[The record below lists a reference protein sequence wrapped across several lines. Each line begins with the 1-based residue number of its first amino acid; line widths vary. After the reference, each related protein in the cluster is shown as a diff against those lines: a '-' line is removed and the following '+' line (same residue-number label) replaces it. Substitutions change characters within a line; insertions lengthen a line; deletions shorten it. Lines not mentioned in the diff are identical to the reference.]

1 MKVAVFFTWDY
12 SLKTWNESGT
22 INRELKF
29 FKKMQNEKNIAFS
42 FFTYGTGSD
51 FKLGSKHNLSE
62 IHPIYDTSV
71 YLKNKLLRITSSV
84 FLPFKLRKKLDN
96 VDIVFQNQL
105 LGSWIP
111 ILIKHIYKKPL
122 IIRTGYDMLEFAKK
136 DKKSS
141 FIIFLYKIL
150 TSFAVKN
157 CDYLTVTSEADLK
170 RFKIKYPKYEK
181 KFLLRP
187 NWIEVDELN
196 ALTNRHTNKLL
207 TVGRLV
213 TQKNFSYL
221 ISEFKNTESYLE
233 IDIVGDGPDREKLI
247 EEAKKQKVKL
257 NLLGSLQNEE
267 LLKLYKEYKF
277 FISTSLFEG
286 NPKSLLEAMGSGC
299 IVIASEINNHVEI
312 ISDLKNGF
320 LFEIKKNNLLKKF
333 ELIYQNDELIKTI
346 SKNAYLS
353 VGDANSLDNSINL
366 FFQDFE
372 KTLAK

>member
-333 ELIYQNDELIKTI
+333 ELIYQNDELINTI
-346 SKNAYLS
+346 SKNAHLS
-353 VGDANSLDNSINL
+353 VGDTNSLDKSINL

>member
-12 SLKTWNESGT
+12 SLKTWSESGT

-42 FFTYGTGSD
+42 FFTYGNGSD
-51 FKLGSKHNLSE
+51 FKLGSQHNLSE
-62 IHPIYDTSV
+62 IHPIYETSV
-71 YLKNKLLRITSSV
+71 YLKNKLLRISSSI
-84 FLPFKLRKKLDN
+84 FLPFKLRKQIAN

-170 RFKIKYPKYEK
+170 RFKIEYPKYEK

-187 NWIEVDELN
+187 NWIEVDGLN
-196 ALTNRHTNKLL
+196 TLTNRHTNKLL

-257 NLLGSLQNEE
+257 NLLGSLQNED

-299 IVIASEINNHVEI
+299 IVIASKINNHVEI
-312 ISDLKNGF
+312 VSDLKNGF
-320 LFEIKKNNLLKKF
+320 LFEIRNNNLLKKF

-353 VGDANSLDNSINL
+353 VRETNSLDKSINL

>member
-22 INRELKF
+22 ISRELKF

-42 FFTYGTGSD
+42 FFTYGSSSD
-51 FKLGSKHNLSE
+51 FKFASQHNLSE
-62 IHPIYDTSV
+62 IHPIYNTSV
-71 YLKNKLLRITSSV
+71 YLKNKLLRFSSSV
-84 FLPFKLRKKLDN
+84 FLPFKLRKKIDT
-96 VDIVFQNQL
+96 VDIIFQNQL

-111 ILIKHIYKKPL
+111 ILIKYIYKKPL
-122 IIRTGYDMLEFAKK
+122 IIRTGYDMLQFAKE

-150 TSFAVKN
+150 TSFAVRS
-157 CDYLTVTSEADLK
+157 CDYFTVTSEADLR

-187 NWIEVDELN
+187 NWIEVNELN
-196 ALTNRHTNKLL
+196 TLTSRHTNKLL

-233 IDIVGDGPDREKLI
+233 IDIVGDGPDKEKLI
-247 EEAKKQKVKL
+247 EQAKKQNVKL
-257 NLLGSLQNEE
+257 NLLGSFQNEE
-267 LLKLYKEYKF
+267 LLKLYKEYKY

-299 IVIASEINNHVEI
+299 IVIASKINNHVEI
-312 ISDLKNGF
+312 VSDMKNGL
-320 LFEIKKNNLLKKF
+320 LFEIKNNHLLKKF

-346 SKNAYLS
+346 SEKACLS
-353 VGDANSLDNSINL
+353 IRDTNSLDKSINL

>member
-12 SLKTWNESGT
+12 SLKTWDESGT

-42 FFTYGTGSD
+42 FFTYGTHSD
-51 FKLGSKHNLSE
+51 FKLGSEHNLSE
-62 IHPIYDTSV
+62 IHPIYETSV

-150 TSFAVKN
+150 TSFAVIN

-196 ALTNRHTNKLL
+196 SLTNRHTNKLL

-312 ISDLKNGF
+312 VSDLKNGF
-320 LFEIKKNNLLKKF
+320 LFKIKKNNLLKKF

-346 SKNAYLS
+346 SKNAHLS
-353 VGDANSLDNSINL
+353 VGDTNSLEKSINL

-372 KTLAK
+372 KTLSK

>member
-1 MKVAVFFTWDY
+1 LKVAVFFTWDY
-12 SLKTWNESGT
+12 SLKTWDESGT

-29 FKKMQNEKNIAFS
+29 FKKIQNEKNIAFS
-42 FFTYGTGSD
+42 FFTYGTSSD
-51 FKLGSKHNLSE
+51 FKLGNKHNLSE
-62 IHPIYDTSV
+62 IHPVYDASI
-71 YLKNKLLRITSSV
+71 YLKNKLLRIASSV

-157 CDYLTVTSEADLK
+157 CDYLTVTSEVDLK
-170 RFKIKYPKYEK
+170 RFQIKYPKYEK

-187 NWIEVDELN
+187 NWIQVDELN
-196 ALTNRHTNKLL
+196 TLTNRHNNKLL

-299 IVIASEINNHVEI
+299 IVIASEINNHIEI
-312 ISDLKNGF
+312 VSDFKNGF
-320 LFEIKKNNLLKKF
+320 LFEIKKNNLLEKF
-333 ELIYQNDELIKTI
+333 ELIYENDELIKTI

-353 VGDANSLDNSINL
+353 VRDTNSLDKSINL

>member
-12 SLKTWNESGT
+12 SLKTWGESGT

-29 FKKMQNEKNIAFS
+29 FKKMQNEKNIEFS
-42 FFTYGTGSD
+42 FFTYGSNSD
-51 FKLGSKHNLSE
+51 YKLGSQHNLSE

-71 YLKNKLLRITSSV
+71 YLKNKLLRISSSV
-84 FLPFKLRKKLDN
+84 LLPFKLRKKIDN
-96 VDIVFQNQL
+96 VDIIFQNQL

-196 ALTNRHTNKLL
+196 PLSNRHANKLL

-233 IDIVGDGPDREKLI
+233 IDIVGDGPDKEKLI
-247 EEAKKQKVKL
+247 EQAKKQKVKL

-299 IVIASEINNHVEI
+299 IVIASEINNHIEI
-312 ISDLKNGF
+312 VSDLKNGF
-320 LFEIKKNNLLKKF
+320 LFEIKNNHLLKKF
-333 ELIYQNDELIKTI
+333 ELIYQNEELIKTI

-353 VGDANSLDNSINL
+353 VRDVNSLDKSINL